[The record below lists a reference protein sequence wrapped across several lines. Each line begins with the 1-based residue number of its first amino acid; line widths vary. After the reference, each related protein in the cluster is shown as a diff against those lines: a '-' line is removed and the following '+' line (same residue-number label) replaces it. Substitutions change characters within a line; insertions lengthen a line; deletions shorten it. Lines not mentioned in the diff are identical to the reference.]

1 VEVLDLDGRIILKKV
16 FKKWDWGMDWIDL
29 AQDRDSW
36 RSIES
41 GVINLR
47 NVFPRWEP
55 VRFYRRSLLNE
66 VSTSQKSLLH
76 HATLSILLLLSPS

>member
-1 VEVLDLDGRIILKKV
+1 
-16 FKKWDWGMDWIDL
+16 MDWIDL

-47 NVFPRWEP
+47 VYYEEFL
-55 VRFYRRSLLNE
+55 Y
-66 VSTSQKSLLH
+66 
-76 HATLSILLLLSPS
+76 